1 MGDRCVDR
9 LVLRSCDVTPQCQNV
24 SRRCPAKHGRQLN
37 DVLRIENFSMG
48 LPMVPEGC
56 RGRVVLLHVLASREQ
71 LPSAEWRSQGKTR
84 SEKNEKLKKIGKL
97 DTGDMVSYDSY
108 HRGDGA
114 RYRTRESTWSVNLSR
129 ASVYCSSADFN
140 VSFA

>member
-1 MGDRCVDR
+1 MAISAGFYWWLQR
-9 LVLRSCDVTPQCQNV
+9 P
-24 SRRCPAKHGRQLN
+24 
-37 DVLRIENFSMG
+37 
-48 LPMVPEGC
+48 
-56 RGRVVLLHVLASREQ
+56 LAQSGAVR
-71 LPSAEWRSQGKTR
+71 AKTR
-84 SEKNEKLKKIGKL
+84 SEKNEELKKLRKL

-114 RYRTRESTWSVNLSR
+114 RSRTRVSTWSVNLSR